1 MILIR
6 PYQPEDCA
14 TLANLFYNTVHTI
27 NAADYSTEQ
36 LQVWATGTV
45 DLSAWNAAFLAHI
58 TNIAEIGTTI
68 VGFADRTHSGYLDR
82 LFVHHQYQRM
92 GIATA
97 LCDALEADFSG
108 IITTQASIT
117 AKPFF
122 EQRGYRVLCSQ
133 QVERQGVF
141 LTNYRMEKRIL
152 PEKSPQNGVTLS

>member
-1 MILIR
+1 MITIR

-14 TLANLFYNTVHTI
+14 TLASLFYNTVHTI
-27 NAADYSTEQ
+27 NAADYSAEQ
-36 LQVWATGTV
+36 LQVWATGTI
-45 DLSAWNAAFLAHI
+45 DLAAWNAAFLAHI
-58 TNIAEIGTTI
+58 TTTI

-108 IITTQASIT
+108 TITTQASIT

-133 QVERQGVF
+133 QVERQGIF
-141 LTNYRMEKRIL
+141 LTNYRMKKHIL

>member
-1 MILIR
+1 MMTIR

-14 TLANLFYNTVHTI
+14 TLASLFFHTVHTI

-45 DLSAWNAAFLAHI
+45 DLAAWNAAFLAHI

-68 VGFADRTHSGYLDR
+68 VGFADRTRSGYLDR
-82 LFVHHQYQRM
+82 LFVHRQYQRM

-108 IITTQASIT
+108 VITTQASIT
-117 AKPFF
+117 AKTIF
-122 EQRGYRVLCSQ
+122 
-133 QVERQGVF
+133 
-141 LTNYRMEKRIL
+141 
-152 PEKSPQNGVTLS
+152 

>member
-14 TLANLFYNTVHTI
+14 TLASLFYNTVHTV
-27 NAADYSTEQ
+27 NAADYSIEQ

-45 DLSAWNAAFLAHI
+45 DLAAWNAAFLAHT

-68 VGFADRTHSGYLDR
+68 VGGYLDR

-108 IITTQASIT
+108 TITTQASIT

-133 QVERQGVF
+133 KVERQGVF
-141 LTNYRMEKRIL
+141 LTNYRMEKRI
-152 PEKSPQNGVTLS
+152 PPKNPHRTE